1 MDKPG
6 FWDESLIELQRQYW
20 QRWSEISA
28 VASGGKA
35 SKTPWELAQ
44 EHWWQALAP
53 AAPASGRAFM
63 ERMMEQGA
71 QLFRMA
77 EMFSFAD
84 EGQKHPWQEIVDD
97 LSSQMNTAAACGSTG
112 ASDQLQRLMGFWS
125 TPLQGWQRM
134 AAGLSFTSP
143 ESDDN
148 PFSLQRM
155 LKMPGFGVTREEQAQ
170 QQRLAQLV
178 GDDVTFRRTEF
189 VGPKV
194 SEELLQEGLLA
205 VGLAL
210 VFVLIYIWF
219 RFEWQ
224 YGVGAIVALVHD
236 VVMTI
241 GMFAVTGLE
250 VNLST
255 VAAVLT
261 IVGYSLND
269 TVVIFDRVRENLRR
283 YKTLPIIELI
293 DQSINETLARTLM
306 TSLTTL
312 IALLSL
318 FFFGG
323 EVVKGFTFA
332 MIWGI
337 VIGTY
342 STIYIASPVLIYLD
356 LRSIGQKKAADASQP
371 G

>member
-1 MDKPG
+1 MRLRLLPDKPNFAFMRWRVACFAVSAVLVVLSAVIAVWPG
-6 FWDESLIELQRQYW
+6 LNYGIDFEGGILIEVKTPGPADLGTMRQRLNELGLGQVALQEFGAPDDVLIRVQRQ
-20 QRWSEISA
+20 E
-28 VASGGKA
+28 G
-35 SKTPWELAQ
+35 
-44 EHWWQALAP
+44 
-53 AAPASGRAFM
+53 
-63 ERMMEQGA
+63 
-71 QLFRMA
+71 
-77 EMFSFAD
+77 D
-84 EGQKHPWQEIVDD
+84 EG
-97 LSSQMNTAAACGSTG
+97 
-112 ASDQLQRLMGFWS
+112 
-125 TPLQGWQRM
+125 
-134 AAGLSFTSP
+134 
-143 ESDDN
+143 
-148 PFSLQRM
+148 
-155 LKMPGFGVTREEQAQ
+155 AQ
-170 QQRLAQLV
+170 QQAVETVKAELAQLV

>member
-1 MDKPG
+1 MRLRLLPDKPNFAFMRWRVACFAVSAVLVVLSAVIAVWPG
-6 FWDESLIELQRQYW
+6 LNYGIDFEGGILIEVKTPGPADLGTMRQRLNELGLGQVALQEFGAPDDVLIRVQRQ
-20 QRWSEISA
+20 E
-28 VASGGKA
+28 GD
-35 SKTPWELAQ
+35 E
-44 EHWWQALAP
+44 
-53 AAPASGRAFM
+53 
-63 ERMMEQGA
+63 GA
-71 QLFRMA
+71 Q
-77 EMFSFAD
+77 
-84 EGQKHPWQEIVDD
+84 
-97 LSSQMNTAAACGSTG
+97 
-112 ASDQLQRLMGFWS
+112 QRAVE
-125 TPLQGWQRM
+125 TVKV
-134 AAGLSFTSP
+134 
-143 ESDDN
+143 E
-148 PFSLQRM
+148 
-155 LKMPGFGVTREEQAQ
+155 
-170 QQRLAQLV
+170 LAQLV
-178 GDDVTFRRTEF
+178 GEDVTFRRTEF

-342 STIYIASPVLIYLD
+342 STIYIAAPVLIYLD